1 LADSTG
7 KKVVNQLLRKAA
19 LSPAIAAVFTLVQLG
34 LIKAAGSQVGLF
46 GIALFFLNLGMVFLV
61 QNASRPQLART
72 QSALETATI
81 DSTLQIAHETLP
93 FLRRGLNE
101 DTARKTAEIIQKI
114 SEMAAVAIT
123 DREKVLAFIG
133 VGCDKHLPGEKILTE
148 ATRQVISSGQY
159 KVVPDTTALNCSR
172 FDSCECPLG
181 SAVIVP
187 LTNKGQVCGTLKLYS
202 TAHGPPADHILQLA
216 LGIGQLL
223 SIQMELAELD
233 RQTQLITLA
242 RLDALHAQ
250 INPHFFFNTLNTIVA
265 YSRTDPEKTRQLL
278 IHLAEFF
285 RKTLKR
291 RGHYITLREEL
302 ECVAT
307 YFALEEARFGD
318 KIKLVQKIDESLLDY
333 EIPVLSIQPLVE
345 NAVKHGL
352 TPKVGPGTVKIVGEL
367 KARELR
373 ITISDNGVGIPR
385 HILPMILNP
394 GYGSGNGVGL
404 STVNERF
411 KSLYGENYGLLIQ
424 SREGTGTWITL
435 RIPIYHTNAK
445 SSAASAF

>member
-1 LADSTG
+1 
-7 KKVVNQLLRKAA
+7 VVNLLHRKAA
-19 LSPAIAAVFTLVQLG
+19 LFIAFPAVITLVELG
-34 LIKAAGSQVGLF
+34 LIKAAGSHLGLF
-46 GIALFFLNLGMVFLV
+46 GIALFLLNLGMVYLI
-61 QNASRPQLART
+61 QNVSRPQLARA
-72 QSALETATI
+72 QSAVETATI

-101 DTARKTAEIIQKI
+101 DTARQTAEIIQKI

-123 DREKVLAFIG
+123 DREKVLSFIG

-148 ATRQVISSGQY
+148 ATRQVISSGHY
-159 KVVPDTTALNCSR
+159 KVVPDTTALNCTR

-202 TAHGPPADHILQLA
+202 TPHGPPAGHVLRLA
-216 LGIGQLL
+216 IGIAQLL

-242 RLDALHAQ
+242 KLDALHAQ

-278 IHLAEFF
+278 IHLAELF

-291 RGHYITLREEL
+291 QGHYITLREEL
-302 ECVAT
+302 ECVDT

-318 KIKLVQKIDESLLDY
+318 KIRLMQEIDDSLLDY

-352 TPKVGPGTVKIVGEL
+352 TRKMGPGTVKIFGEV

-385 HILPMILNP
+385 NVLPMILTP

-404 STVNERF
+404 SNVHERF

-435 RIPIYHTNAK
+435 RVPLSHSTLKTSI
-445 SSAASAF
+445 ASAL